1 MLTVGP
7 VNGVQLGVVTVRA
20 DAGPDWTA
28 LWELWMFGMQMD
40 QRLLPP
46 LVDGPPELPAATLP
60 QNPVDVSKLG
70 EPPRCSFP
78 SFSQLSAAQQ
88 ALLNSIPDGLGAAF
102 YNGLSEAQR
111 ASFLNLTG
119 ALAAAGIITSG
130 LMLAEV
136 KPDRLLFAAGTTTN
150 LRRSFEAAVAAGR
163 FVNSPPAESEHPGM
177 SEWGGRQRR
186 AFYALQI
193 GGGRGGAF
201 VDIDIGNPQ
210 MGVLPALVH
219 GVEVFYNKVSKSVT
233 DPFAVGRALGRKIT
247 GYLCL

>member
-1 MLTVGP
+1 M
-7 VNGVQLGVVTVRA
+7 N
-20 DAGPDWTA
+20 
-28 LWELWMFGMQMD
+28 
-40 QRLLPP
+40 QRLLQP

-88 ALLNSIPDGLGAAF
+88 GLFKDIGGASA
-102 YNGLSEAQR
+102 YGGLSDAQR

-119 ALAAAGIITSG
+119 ALSSAQINFSG
-130 LMLAEV
+130 LTLQQSGIHQ
-136 KPDRLLFAAGTTTN
+136 DRLLFAPGAGIN
-150 LRRSFEAAVAAGR
+150 SFRASFEAGVAAGR
-163 FVNSPPAESEHPGM
+163 FINSPPAESEHPGM

-210 MGVLPALVH
+210 MGGLPALVH
-219 GVEVFYNKVSKSVT
+219 GVEVLYNKVSKSVT
-233 DPFAVGRALGRKIT
+233 DPFAIGRALGRKIT